1 MLKYKDLFFNT
12 DKEQDD
18 SRRLKAVGEDD
29 KFGYIAGYASVFGNV
44 DSAYDTVQRGA
55 FAASIAAKMPKMLWQ
70 HDRWQPIGIWDVVRE
85 DDYGLWVEGRIIK
98 NEEVPQGRTAFA
110 LLKEGSINGL
120 SIGYREIDTEYNRDT
135 GIQTLIAL
143 DLLEVSI
150 VTFPANDLAEVANV
164 KAQSLFS
171 GSLKKSMH
179 GLLDDLREFNK
190 SLLNQ

>member
-1 MLKYKDLFFNT
+1 MLKYKDFSLS
-12 DKEQDD
+12 D
-18 SRRLKAVGEDD
+18 LKIKADREDEEY
-29 KFGYIAGYASVFGNV
+29 GYISGYASVFGNV
-44 DSAYDTVQRGA
+44 DSYYDTVQRGA
-55 FAASIAAKMPKMLWQ
+55 FAASIAAKTPKMLWQ
-70 HDRWQPIGIWDVVRE
+70 HDRWQPIGIWDTVRE
-85 DDYGLWVEGRIIK
+85 DEYGLWVEGRIFK
-98 NEEVPQGRTAFA
+98 AVPQGRDAFI
-110 LLKEGSINGL
+110 LLKGGAINGL